1 MAKPPSLQ
9 DVAGAAGLSPAT
21 VSRFLNGSL
30 SLPPETAERI
40 NTAIAALNYRPN
52 PHARSLSRGRSDTI
66 GLVVPDVSNPFF
78 ARLAAAVEH
87 HAGQAG
93 LGLML
98 CSSVNRQNRELD
110 YIERLRR
117 NHVDGLLF
125 TTNHHDEHQALRQ
138 AIDANRNI
146 VVMDEDVD
154 GTTVPKVFGDN
165 VLGGQLAARHF
176 IEAGHRKL
184 AYVGGSRNIMT
195 SRERARGFADEV
207 AAHGGEIV
215 VELFG
220 HYTMDY
226 GRAAMAML
234 FDNYPDVTGVFIG
247 ADQVMYGMAELARER
262 GKRFGTDIS
271 IITYDDVGPLS
282 LLDPPVTAIHQP
294 VEEIGRIGFELLM
307 KRMADDLSN
316 PLVRLPVTLVERL
329 SVRRLHH
336 E

>member
-1 MAKPPSLQ
+1 MTKPPSLQ
-9 DVAGAAGLSPAT
+9 DVARAASLSPAT

-40 NTAIAALNYRPN
+40 NAAIAALNYRPN

-66 GLVVPDVSNPFF
+66 GLVVPDVANPFF

-98 CSSVNRQNRELD
+98 CSSVNRQARELD

-125 TTNHHDEHQALRQ
+125 TTNHQDEHQALRQ
-138 AIDANRNI
+138 AIGASRNI
-146 VVMDEDVD
+146 VVMDEDVE
-154 GTTVPKVFGDN
+154 GTEVPKVFGDN
-165 VLGGQLAARHF
+165 MLGGRLAARHF

-184 AYVGGSRNIMT
+184 AYVGGPRNIMT
-195 SRERARGFADEV
+195 SRERARGFAEEV
-207 AAHGGEIV
+207 AGHGGEV
-215 VELFG
+215 VAELFG
-220 HYTMDY
+220 HYTMDH
-226 GRAAMAML
+226 GRAAMDML
-234 FDNYPDVTGVFIG
+234 RDSHAEVTAVFIG
-247 ADQVMYGMAELARER
+247 ADQVMYGMAQVAKER
-262 GKRFGTDIS
+262 GIRLGEDLS

-307 KRMADDLSN
+307 ARMAGDLTT
-316 PLVRLPVTLVERL
+316 PVIRLPVTLIERG
-329 SVRRLHH
+329 SVRTL
-336 E
+336 

>member
-1 MAKPPSLQ
+1 MTKPPSLQ
-9 DVAGAAGLSPAT
+9 DVAKAAGLSPAT

-30 SLPPETAERI
+30 NLPPDTAERI

-98 CSSVNRQNRELD
+98 CSSVNRQSRELD

-125 TTNHHDEHQALRQ
+125 TTNHQDEDQALRR
-138 AIDANRNI
+138 AIDSSRNI
-146 VVMDEDVD
+146 VVMDEDVE
-154 GTTVPKVFGDN
+154 GTEVPKVFGDN
-165 VLGGQLAARHF
+165 LQGGQLAARHF

-195 SRERARGFADEV
+195 SRERARGFADAV
-207 AAHGGEIV
+207 TASGGDIV

-220 HYTMDY
+220 HYTVEY

-234 FDNYPDVTGVFIG
+234 FDSHPEVTGVFIG
-247 ADQVMYGMAELARER
+247 SDQVMYGMAELAKER
-262 GKRFGTDIS
+262 SKRFGQDIS
-271 IITYDDVGPLS
+271 IVTYDDVGPLS

-307 KRMADDLSN
+307 KRMTGDISN
-316 PLVRLPVTLVERL
+316 PHMRLPVEIVVRN
-329 SVRRLHH
+329 SVRRLQ
-336 E
+336 